1 VSGVNYCLD
10 PWPHMSGNFWWA
22 RADYIA
28 TLQHPTKESFKREKE
43 DFGPIERMN
52 FEKWVGMK
60 DPSVFSFYNP
70 PFSYDFKDMTP
81 DVQPTPQGEPHW
93 FWLYRDDIH
102 PHYLK
107 DS

>member
-1 VSGVNYCLD
+1 
-10 PWPHMSGNFWWA
+10 
-22 RADYIA
+22 
-28 TLQHPTKESFKREKE
+28 
-43 DFGPIERMN
+43 MN

-60 DPSVFSFYNP
+60 DPTAFSFYNP

-81 DVQPTPQGEPHW
+81 DVQPTPAGEPHW

-107 DS
+107 DA